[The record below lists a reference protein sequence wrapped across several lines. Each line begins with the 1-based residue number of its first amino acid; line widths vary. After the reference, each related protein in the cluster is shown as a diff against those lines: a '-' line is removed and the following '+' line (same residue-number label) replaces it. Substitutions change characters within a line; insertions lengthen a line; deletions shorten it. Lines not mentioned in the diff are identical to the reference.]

1 MVAFSRCT
9 STKVRPSLPRAR
21 EMHTVNLKSRAALA
35 AAAAC
40 FAFLAAAV
48 LLHRRRRRGISPTS
62 PRRVEERRSR
72 RARRACEEE
81 EKPQGRFKRVLADN
95 SYSPFKHLRRQ
106 GADQAVDGHP
116 DEAKPQLQESSQKMH
131 PFEDEITSLLDNPTR
146 YSTFCNFTP
155 SSQCPG
161 MSNSYNW
168 VNTKA
173 QLEHLA
179 GLLGEEKAFGV
190 DTEQHSFRSFLGY
203 TALVQISTQKE
214 DYLIDTIALHDVMG
228 ILQPVFASPSI
239 CKIFHGADNDV
250 LWLQRD
256 FHIYVVNMFDTAKAC
271 EVLSKPQKSLAYL
284 LELYCGV
291 TTDKTLQREDWRLR
305 PLTAEMIE
313 YARCDAHYLLNISNC
328 LASELHAK
336 SCDSPDGK
344 INFFLEA
351 SRRSNMVCMQLYT
364 KEIECRPGASSAAS
378 ILSRNVQTHGL
389 DSKKSSEVKDLVRK
403 ICAWRDLMARMHDE
417 SLRYILS
424 DQAIAALA
432 VRVPKG
438 RTDMCAVIA
447 ETEPSAS
454 TMHPSL
460 SSPSPVV
467 VAHIEELCYLIEDT
481 TVSMDNLFT
490 TLLGKYKEPS
500 GLCRLSVYN
509 YNLVSQ
515 LSLKQTNIFAFASS
529 GEKLSTTPPN
539 KKASRESFIKKFSCK
554 SPVYHNCRI
563 YASDGRLL
571 CYCDRKKLEW
581 YIQRD
586 LAKLVEDNPPG
597 IMLLF
602 EPKGRPED
610 EDNEFYI
617 QSKKNICVG
626 CGEKSHYIRY
636 RIIPS
641 CYRMHFPE
649 HLKSHRSHDI
659 VLLCVDCHEIAHS
672 AAEKY
677 KRRLAEELGIP
688 LFVQKIVNSGDRSLI
703 TDASVSEDK
712 LNEKGVSPLLLR
724 TAAMALLRHG
734 STMPSKR
741 CEELM
746 QIVKSYYGGRDVTS
760 EDLEMALLVGMS
772 PNERRRLEKK
782 KGYPHSFRAQTENII
797 RKSSNKAILEDMGD
811 DSKNRHTLSEQV
823 SEDGNGS
830 SGQQDADGTGCNSQ
844 AEDLTVSQRSASL
857 SVSMDDST
865 CDPNTEK
872 LGSDGMQRSSSG
884 TQANGH
890 LDEDP
895 VSSDNSSQAI
905 SKNADKKISL
915 LGHGHHGKQVVELL
929 LANGGEEAVHQ
940 FCQRW
945 RHVFVEAVHPRYL
958 PSGWNIKHSGRR
970 DFGDF
975 SVYKPS
981 NQEPQPVD

>member
-1 MVAFSRCT
+1 
-9 STKVRPSLPRAR
+9 
-21 EMHTVNLKSRAALA
+21 MHTVNLKSRAALA

-40 FAFLAAAV
+40 FAFLAAAA

-203 TALVQISTQKE
+203 TALVQISTQNE

-857 SVSMDDST
+857 SISMDDST
-865 CDPNTEK
+865 CDPNKEK

>member
-1 MVAFSRCT
+1 MS
-9 STKVRPSLPRAR
+9 
-21 EMHTVNLKSRAALA
+21 TVNLKSRAAFAAAAATCFAVLA
-35 AAAAC
+35 AAA
-40 FAFLAAAV
+40 V
-48 LLHRRRRRGISPTS
+48 LFRRRRRRGQTPAS

-95 SYSPFKHLRRQ
+95 SYSTFKHLRRQ
-106 GADQAVDGHP
+106 SADPAVDGHRG
-116 DEAKPQLQESSQKMH
+116 EAQPQPQESTQKMH
-131 PFEDEITSLLDNPTR
+131 PFEEEITSLLDNPTK

-155 SSQCPG
+155 SNQCSE
-161 MSNSYNW
+161 MSTAYNW
-168 VNTKA
+168 VDTEA
-173 QLEHLA
+173 QLENLA
-179 GLLGEEKAFGV
+179 RLLSEEEAFAV

-214 DYLIDTIALHDVMG
+214 DYLIDTIALHDAMG
-228 ILQPVFASPSI
+228 ILRPVFASPSI

-256 FHIYVVNMFDTAKAC
+256 FHIYVVNMFDTAK
-271 EVLSKPQKSLAYL
+271 
-284 LELYCGV
+284 
-291 TTDKTLQREDWRLR
+291 REDWRIR

-313 YARCDAHYLLNISNC
+313 YARSDAHYLLNIANC
-328 LASELHAK
+328 LASELQSKA
-336 SCDSPDGK
+336 CDSPDGN

-351 SRRSNMVCMQLYT
+351 SCRSNMVCMQLYT

-378 ILSRNVQTHGL
+378 ILSRNLQTHGL

-403 ICAWRDLMARMHDE
+403 FCAWRDLMARMHDE

-432 VRVPKG
+432 VSVPKAPAEI
-438 RTDMCAVIA
+438 CAVIA
-447 ETEPSAS
+447 ETELTAS
-454 TMHPSL
+454 STNPSL
-460 SSPSPVV
+460 MSPSPIVG
-467 VAHIEELCYLIEDT
+467 AHIEELCYLIEDT
-481 TVSMDNLFT
+481 TVSMDSLFT
-490 TLLGKYKEPS
+490 SLLGKYKEPS

-509 YNLVSQ
+509 YNLVTQ
-515 LSLKQTNIFAFASS
+515 LSLKQTNIFAFAST
-529 GEKLSTTPPN
+529 GEKLSTAPHN

-677 KRRLAEELGIP
+677 KRQLAQEFGIP
-688 LFVQKIVNSGDRSLI
+688 LFVQKIVNSGDTSII

-712 LNEKGVSPLLLR
+712 LSGTGVSPLLLR

-734 STMPSKR
+734 PNMPLKKR
-741 CEELM
+741 EELM
-746 QIVKSYYGGRDVTS
+746 QIVKSYYGGRDVTP

-772 PNERRRLEKK
+772 PHELRRLEKK
-782 KGYPHSFRAQTENII
+782 KGYPQAFRAQSQNII
-797 RKSSNKAILEDMGD
+797 RKSTSKTILEDSGH
-811 DSKNRHTLSEQV
+811 DSENNHALPEQV
-823 SEDGNGS
+823 SAD
-830 SGQQDADGTGCNSQ
+830 GQQGTDGIGCDSQ
-844 AEDLTVSQRSASL
+844 AEDLSVSQGSASL
-857 SVSMDDST
+857 LVGMDGST
-865 CDPNTEK
+865 SDPDTET
-872 LGSDGMQRSSSG
+872 LGTDGVRRSSNG
-884 TQANGH
+884 THANGH
-890 LDEDP
+890 LDEDQASND
-895 VSSDNSSQAI
+895 SSNQAI
-905 SKNADKKISL
+905 SRNAEKKISL

-929 LANGGEEAVHQ
+929 LANGGEEAVRQ
-940 FCQRW
+940 FSQRW

-958 PSGWNIKHSGRR
+958 PSGWNINHSGRR

-975 SVYKPS
+975 SVYKQS
-981 NQEPQPVD
+981 NQGPQPAE

>member
-1 MVAFSRCT
+1 
-9 STKVRPSLPRAR
+9 
-21 EMHTVNLKSRAALA
+21 MHTVNLKSRAALA

-40 FAFLAAAV
+40 FAFVAAAA
-48 LLHRRRRRGISPTS
+48 LLHRRRGRGISPTS

-116 DEAKPQLQESSQKMH
+116 DEAKPQPQESSQKMH
-131 PFEDEITSLLDNPTR
+131 PFEDEITSLLDSPTR

-291 TTDKTLQREDWRLR
+291 TTNKTLQREDWRLR

-438 RTDMCAVIA
+438 RTEMCAVIA

-703 TDASVSEDK
+703 TNASVSEDK

-741 CEELM
+741 CEELI

-958 PSGWNIKHSGRR
+958 PSGWNIKHRASSVQWKKGFRR
-970 DFGDF
+970 LQC
-975 SVYKPS
+975 V
-981 NQEPQPVD
+981 QTIQPRASAC

>member
-1 MVAFSRCT
+1 
-9 STKVRPSLPRAR
+9 
-21 EMHTVNLKSRAALA
+21 MHTVNLKSRAALA

-203 TALVQISTQKE
+203 TALVQISTQNE

-291 TTDKTLQREDWRLR
+291 TTDKTLQASNFQREDWRLR

-857 SVSMDDST
+857 SISMDDST
-865 CDPNTEK
+865 CDPNKEK